1 MQYHAIPCIIDS
13 CWRSVSLPCG
23 QYKAIFDIIDTVN
36 NVDIADNIGIADNID
51 IDDNIDDIDRVD
63 NVDSID
69 NVENVVNFVNLE
81 NRDVYLWQC
90 KANLKK

>member
-1 MQYHAIPCIIDS
+1 MGAHDP
-13 CWRSVSLPCG
+13 RSAQDRS
-23 QYKAIFDIIDTVN
+23 TVHN
-36 NVDIADNIGIADNID
+36 LCSPADNIGIADNVD